1 MILSKTFNI
10 GMKHCARRTGNCLL
24 IPTSSHNASGHR
36 YIGHNFNQPIT
47 VDRSCFAITA
57 MHNDRIH
64 LKARWTIK
72 YMLKY

>member
-10 GMKHCARRTGNCLL
+10 GLKHCGRRTGQY
-24 IPTSSHNASGHR
+24 PTTQPSSHNAPGHR
-36 YIGHNFNQPIT
+36 YVRRNFNQPIT
-47 VDRSCFAITA
+47 VDRSCYSITA
-57 MHNDRIH
+57 MHNDSIH

>member
-10 GMKHCARRTGNCLL
+10 GMKHCARRTGNC
-24 IPTSSHNASGHR
+24 PPSPPCSHNASGYR
-36 YIGHNFNQPIT
+36 YVGRNFNQPIT
-47 VDRSCFAITA
+47 VDRSCYSITD
-57 MHNDRIH
+57 MHNNSIH